1 MKRVFLYALG
11 LSTILMACL
20 SQKQPEAD
28 FPTAML
34 PHVKEE
40 YAKRFEKG
48 RVLYELNCAAC
59 HTTKKGRK
67 KVVPDFKPE
76 QLRGYALRVANAQ
89 HESQMPDSLVSE
101 EDLGI
106 IMTFLSY
113 KKKNVAP

>member
-1 MKRVFLYALG
+1 MKSVFLYALG

-20 SQKQPEAD
+20 SQKKPEAD

-34 PHVKEE
+34 PDVKEE

-48 RVLYELNCAAC
+48 RILYELNCAAC

-76 QLRGYALRVANAQ
+76 QLRGYALRVANAE

-113 KKKNVAP
+113 KKKNVTP